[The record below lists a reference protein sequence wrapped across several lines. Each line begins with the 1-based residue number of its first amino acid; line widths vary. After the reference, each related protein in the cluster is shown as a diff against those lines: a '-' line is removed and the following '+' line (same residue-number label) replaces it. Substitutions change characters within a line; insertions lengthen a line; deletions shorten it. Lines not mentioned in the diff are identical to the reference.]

1 LIRAQAVKFVVVVT
15 GLGHECIGEKIMPK
29 EIRIPFSEISDPQK
43 ITQRNIKEFKKH
55 GLSIHRHEV
64 EKIEDDH
71 GRQERV
77 MRIKQTKYYGPWSHR
92 G

>member
-1 LIRAQAVKFVVVVT
+1 MVIGGVVNVGGQINVN
-15 GLGHECIGEKIMPK
+15 GGGRLMAK
-29 EIRIPFSEISDPQK
+29 EVRIPYSEINDSQT
-43 ITQRNIKEFKKH
+43 ITRVNERKFKEQ
-55 GLSIHRHEV
+55 GLDIHRHEV

-77 MRIKQTKYYGPWSHR
+77 LKIKNTKYYGPWSKR

>member
-1 LIRAQAVKFVVVVT
+1 
-15 GLGHECIGEKIMPK
+15 MPR
-29 EIRIPFSEISDPQK
+29 EIRIPFSEISDSQK
-43 ITQRNIKEFKKH
+43 ITQVNVRKFREQ

-71 GRQERV
+71 SRGERI
-77 MRIKQTKYYGPWSHR
+77 MRIKNTKMYGPWKHR